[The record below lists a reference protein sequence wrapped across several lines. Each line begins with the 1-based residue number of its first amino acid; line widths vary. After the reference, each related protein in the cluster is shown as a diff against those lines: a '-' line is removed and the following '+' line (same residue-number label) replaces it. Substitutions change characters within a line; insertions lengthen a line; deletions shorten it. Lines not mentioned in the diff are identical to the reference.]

1 MKERIINGIIDREG
15 GYVDDPDDSG
25 GETNY
30 GVTKAVARARGYRGS
45 MRIMPRE
52 LAYTIYKQNYWDR
65 VKADDLLQLSPDLT
79 EEVVD
84 TAVNMGTSAAAK
96 FLQRSLNAFN
106 NREKY
111 YTDITVDGG
120 IGDQTL
126 VALNEYLK
134 VRKDKVLVKLINC
147 MQGSYYLELTE
158 RRPKDGSFL
167 YGWIDKRI
175 DF

>member
-15 GYVDDPDDSG
+15 GYVDDPNDSG

-30 GVTKAVARARGYRGS
+30 GVTKAVARANGYRGA
-45 MRIMPRE
+45 MMLMPRE
-52 LAYTIYKQNYWDR
+52 FAYDLYERNYWDR
-65 VKADDLLQLSPDLT
+65 VKADELLDLSPDLT
-79 EEVVD
+79 EKIAD
-84 TAVNMGTSAAAK
+84 IAVNMGTSAAAK

-111 YTDITVDGG
+111 YQNITVDGG

-126 VALNEYLK
+126 LALYHYLN
-134 VRKDKVLVKLINC
+134 VRKDQVLIKLINC
-147 MQGSYYLELTE
+147 MQGAYYLDITE

-175 DF
+175 L